1 MRQAFRDLCRE
12 ELGQRGI
19 NGLIRLWMRTLTD
32 LTATALTERSET
44 MRRKLLMPLALV
56 VGLLIALVDA
66 SPSWGRHGDLRAGGD
81 LYLRV
86 AGRCPPG
93 TGLAIGPSRRLVGS
107 GAWDRAA
114 PELRILG
121 GFGRRLRGG
130 LHRSTRRK
138 VGKKKRCLRPGL
150 LRLRLRAQVTAVS
163 APAYR
168 VARTHLDHGVPDSS
182 PGPATSGLFR
192 IFPV

>member
-1 MRQAFRDLCRE
+1 MADSKRPERALRLSDRVYRELLIAYPAKFRQGYAAHMRQAFRDLCRE

-81 LYLRV
+81 L
-86 AGRCPPG
+86 
-93 TGLAIGPSRRLVGS
+93 
-107 GAWDRAA
+107 
-114 PELRILG
+114 
-121 GFGRRLRGG
+121 
-130 LHRSTRRK
+130 
-138 VGKKKRCLRPGL
+138 
-150 LRLRLRAQVTAVS
+150 
-163 APAYR
+163 
-168 VARTHLDHGVPDSS
+168 
-182 PGPATSGLFR
+182 
-192 IFPV
+192 